1 VRQDVPVIRRLV
13 RRAGHTRVLSRL
25 APLLVPADRL
35 VGRLTGG
42 RVVALGLVPS
52 LILTTTG
59 RRSGR
64 PRSSPLLY
72 VRDGDAF
79 VVIGSNWGQAR
90 QPAWSLN
97 LLADPRATVT
107 LAGRRVP
114 VLARPS
120 TGAERERLWRLLV
133 AEWPAYETYLERA
146 GGRHIRIFRL
156 APPAPPGAPP
166 ATPGAAPAGAPGGP
180 PVAG

>member
-1 VRQDVPVIRRLV
+1 VPVIRRLV
-13 RRAGHTRVLSRL
+13 RRAGHTRTLSRL

-59 RRSGR
+59 RRSGL
-64 PRSSPLLY
+64 PRRSPLLY

-79 VVIGSNWGQAR
+79 VVIGSNWGKTG
-90 QPAWSLN
+90 QPAWSHN

-107 LAGRRVP
+107 VGGRHLPVTARLA
-114 VLARPS
+114 
-120 TGAERERLWRLLV
+120 TGAERERLWDKLV
-133 AEWPAYETYLERA
+133 AEWPAYRTYVERA
-146 GGRHIRIFRL
+146 GGRDIRVFRL
-156 APPAPPGAPP
+156 
-166 ATPGAAPAGAPGGP
+166 TPVSEG
-180 PVAG
+180 

>member
-1 VRQDVPVIRRLV
+1 MIRRLV
-13 RRAGHTRVLSRL
+13 RRAGHTRTLSRL

-59 RRSGR
+59 RRSGL
-64 PRSSPLLY
+64 PRRSPLLY

-79 VVIGSNWGQAR
+79 VVIGSNWGKTG
-90 QPAWSLN
+90 QPAWSHN

-107 LAGRRVP
+107 VGGRHLPVTARLA
-114 VLARPS
+114 
-120 TGAERERLWRLLV
+120 TGAERERLWDKLV
-133 AEWPAYETYLERA
+133 AEWPAYRTYVERA
-146 GGRHIRIFRL
+146 GGRDIRVFRL
-156 APPAPPGAPP
+156 
-166 ATPGAAPAGAPGGP
+166 TPVSEG
-180 PVAG
+180 